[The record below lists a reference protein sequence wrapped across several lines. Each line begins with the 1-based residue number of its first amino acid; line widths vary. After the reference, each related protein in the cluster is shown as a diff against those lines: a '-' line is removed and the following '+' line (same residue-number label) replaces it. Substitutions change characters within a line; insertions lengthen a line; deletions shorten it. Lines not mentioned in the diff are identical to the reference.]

1 MSHSYLE
8 KMTVVKNALIAVYI
22 LIVLAI
28 SAVAR
33 AGVLP
38 NNAIQGDEVNGSES
52 QNYNYKTRVGDL
64 VALQNGSLALVIDQ
78 QRTVLVKA
86 DFDLTPFIGSK
97 VVISGIELEQQ
108 LAPVYGRYS
117 VDPLPGV
124 VSGNKTVVF
133 HVFGI
138 SEVIQ

>member
-1 MSHSYLE
+1 M
-8 KMTVVKNALIAVYI
+8 VKNALIAVYI

-52 QNYNYKTRVGDL
+52 QNYNYQTRVGDL
-64 VALQNGSLALVIDQ
+64 VALNNGSLVLIIDQ
-78 QRTVLVKA
+78 QRSVLVKA

-108 LAPVYGRYS
+108 LAPVYGHYS

>member
-1 MSHSYLE
+1 MI
-8 KMTVVKNALIAVYI
+8 KNALIAVYI

-38 NNAIQGDEVNGSES
+38 NNAIQGDEVIAGSES
-52 QNYNYKTRVGDL
+52 RKVVYQTRVGDL
-64 VALQNGSLALVIDQ
+64 IALEDGSLVLVIDQ
-78 QRTVLVKA
+78 RQSVRVQA
-86 DFDLTPFIGSK
+86 DFDLAPFIGSK

-108 LAPVYGRYS
+108 LAPAYGRYS

-124 VSGNKTVVF
+124 ISGNKAVVF